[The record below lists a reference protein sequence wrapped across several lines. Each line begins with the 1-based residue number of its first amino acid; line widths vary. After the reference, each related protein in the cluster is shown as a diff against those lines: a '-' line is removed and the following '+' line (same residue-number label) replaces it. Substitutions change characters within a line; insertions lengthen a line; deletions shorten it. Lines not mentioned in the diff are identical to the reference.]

1 MGASQSSQT
10 LKQTVNVVNS
20 AMTTMVSNNT
30 TSSTARTINSNDIK
44 VKLGNARITNCN
56 INIGQKIKADQNVKM
71 IAKFNSITDLQNDVK
86 TALKN
91 EAKQLSSTEIGALS
105 GSLSIQNNEQS
116 IDQFITNTVT
126 NNITQTVLNELNAYL
141 DNANKGDYDLSGLVY
156 TCKGDQALTITQEI
170 VSKQTADMLSNAV
183 IGTNIKDTTDSSA
196 AAKSEQV
203 AKSKLQG
210 AISAILGPLAALL
223 GGGMIAYA
231 MIFIC
236 PVILIFCC
244 CVMCMMGGKKGSSA
258 PAPGAATSATGSTG
272 TPGASTAFGKKLKK
286 ALISLKKM

>member
-10 LKQTVNVVNS
+10 VQQTVSVVNS
-20 AMTTMVSNNT
+20 AMTNMVSNNT
-30 TSSTARTINSNDIK
+30 TSVTARTINSNDIK

-56 INIGQKIKADQNVKM
+56 INIGQQIKADQNVKM
-71 IAKFNSITDLQNDVK
+71 MAKYSNITDLQNDVK
-86 TALKN
+86 NALKN
-91 EAKQLSSTEIGALS
+91 EVKQLSSTEIGALS
-105 GSLSIQNNEQS
+105 GSLSIQNNDQS
-116 IDQFITNTVT
+116 INQFITNTVT
-126 NNITQTVLNELNAYL
+126 NNITQNVLNELNAFL

-156 TCKGDQALTITQEI
+156 TCKGDQALTITQGI

-183 IGTNIKDTTDSSA
+183 IGTNIKDTSDSSA
-196 AAKSEQV
+196 AAKSDQV

-236 PVILIFCC
+236 PVLMICC
-244 CVMCMMGGKKGSSA
+244 CCAMCMMGGKKGSSA
-258 PAPGAATSATGSTG
+258 PAATPQKSVA
-272 TPGASTAFGKKLKK
+272 ASTSFGKKLKK

>member
-1 MGASQSSQT
+1 M
-10 LKQTVNVVNS
+10 
-20 AMTTMVSNNT
+20 
-30 TSSTARTINSNDIK
+30 
-44 VKLGNARITNCN
+44 
-56 INIGQKIKADQNVKM
+56 
-71 IAKFNSITDLQNDVK
+71 
-86 TALKN
+86 
-91 EAKQLSSTEIGALS
+91 
-105 GSLSIQNNEQS
+105 
-116 IDQFITNTVT
+116 
-126 NNITQTVLNELNAYL
+126 
-141 DNANKGDYDLSGLVY
+141 
-156 TCKGDQALTITQEI
+156 
-170 VSKQTADMLSNAV
+170 SKQTADMLSNAV